1 MNIIE
6 KSCIEGA
13 LNFIQTEKI
22 ITVVQL
28 SRLLQSSV
36 ITARRY
42 LKSWRAYTS
51 YNQKG
56 LYHTLPSIPDFDEN
70 GLWVYNSVRFS
81 RHGTLRDTIVHLLR
95 HSKAGMSSNEIG
107 KTVELDPS
115 SFMHHFRDIPGV
127 KREKLGGR
135 FIYFPDDLETGTKQK
150 EERISHLLRLETPIS
165 DAEAVALLVQF
176 IKHPGARVEDL
187 AAMLNGEGKRVKPSA
202 VREFLERHD
211 LLKKNSGLG
220 AIRCFER
227 YIRKLIFNI
236 SAKQMFPEP
245 PVVDFYPEVERCTIC
260 GEELNVQKTR
270 KKKVVTIE
278 IGSFQAKET
287 LLICP
292 HDGEV
297 YASQDLRGLSP
308 ARCTFGFNILVY
320 VGKAVFMRN
329 RNVKEIVMELWE
341 KNVSISEREI
351 GYLGRKFIVYLA
363 LAHRESR
370 KRLNEAMKR
379 RGGYILHI
387 DGTCEGDSPV
397 LFTGMD
403 ELTGIVLESIKI
415 PSEHVDSLTPFLT
428 EIRERYGI
436 PIGLVHDMGRGILA
450 AVASVFPGV
459 ADFICHFHFL
469 RDIGKDL
476 MEKDYQDIRKGL
488 KKHRVRALLRQKMKA
503 AGKVSDGDTKK
514 LGLVMDGRVPGA
526 PLAGWVTAEA
536 CRALI
541 HWLLDYPAQM
551 EGYGFPFDRPH
562 LALYHRVK
570 TTFDLLKD
578 VALSGKTRGVKTF
591 HGLYRFLAAVV
602 KDEELKGAARSMEEK
617 AEVFDALRQALCIA
631 LPEGGDGL
639 NDEGSEPGIKT
650 IEKKVKEFRK
660 WVVEEK
666 GLTRNKS
673 YEKMVR
679 QIDKYWDKLFAD
691 PIPVETIEGPKL
703 IQPQRT
709 NNILERFFRGIKRGN
724 RQREG
729 TSSLTKTLRTILAET
744 PLVKNLDNEE
754 YVKIILDGCETL
766 EERFARIE
774 SELAQKA
781 LQKSMQNAGKISPE
795 MKKLIRRPDFT
806 RKLSGLLANL
816 AI

>member
-1 MNIIE
+1 
-6 KSCIEGA
+6 
-13 LNFIQTEKI
+13 
-22 ITVVQL
+22 
-28 SRLLQSSV
+28 
-36 ITARRY
+36 
-42 LKSWRAYTS
+42 
-51 YNQKG
+51 
-56 LYHTLPSIPDFDEN
+56 
-70 GLWVYNSVRFS
+70 
-81 RHGTLRDTIVHLLR
+81 
-95 HSKAGMSSNEIG
+95 
-107 KTVELDPS
+107 
-115 SFMHHFRDIPGV
+115 
-127 KREKLGGR
+127 
-135 FIYFPDDLETGTKQK
+135 
-150 EERISHLLRLETPIS
+150 
-165 DAEAVALLVQF
+165 
-176 IKHPGARVEDL
+176 
-187 AAMLNGEGKRVKPSA
+187 
-202 VREFLERHD
+202 
-211 LLKKNSGLG
+211 
-220 AIRCFER
+220 
-227 YIRKLIFNI
+227 
-236 SAKQMFPEP
+236 
-245 PVVDFYPEVERCTIC
+245 VVDFYPEVERCTIC

-297 YASQDLRGLSP
+297 YASQELRGLSP
-308 ARCTFGFNILVY
+308 ARCTFGFNVLVY

-351 GYLGRKFIVYLA
+351 GYLGRKFIIYLA

-387 DGTCEGDSPV
+387 DGTCEGDSPM

-403 ELTGIVLESIKI
+403 ELTGVVLESIKI
-415 PSEHVDSLTPFLT
+415 PSEHADSLTPFLT

-436 PIGLVHDMGRGILA
+436 PLGLVHDMGRGILA

-488 KKHRVRALLRQKMKA
+488 KKHRVRALLRQKMKVG
-503 AGKVSDGDTKK
+503 GKVSGDDAKK
-514 LGLVMDGRVPGA
+514 LGLLMDGRGPGA
-526 PLAGWVTAEA
+526 PPSGCIPDEA

-541 HWLLDYPAQM
+541 HWVLDYPVQM

-562 LALYHRVK
+562 LALYQRVK
-570 TTFDLLKD
+570 TAFDLLKA
-578 VALSGKTRGVKTF
+578 VALSDKTRGVKTF
-591 HGLYRFLAAVV
+591 HCLYRFLAAVV
-602 KDEELKGAARSMEEK
+602 KDEELKEAVRSMEEK
-617 AEVFDALRQALCIA
+617 AEVFDALRQTLCIV
-631 LPEGGDGL
+631 LPEGGHGL

-650 IEKKVKEFRK
+650 IEQKVKEFRK

-691 PIPVETIEGPKL
+691 PIPVETPEGPKL

-744 PLVKNLDNEE
+744 PLVKNLDHEE

-774 SELAQKA
+774 SDLAQKA
-781 LQKSMQNAGKISPE
+781 LQKSMHNAEKISPE
-795 MKKLIRRPDFT
+795 MKKLIRRPDFP
-806 RKLSGLLANL
+806 RKISGLLANL